1 MNIKNSKVVLTINL
15 EGRHKPRF
23 VAIEKNG
30 VKKLKRV
37 FDESLTT
44 DCVQRIHLNEEF
56 VNHVISFEG
65 RESARMT
72 FAYNNWK
79 KMSQVQRLEANLGEL
94 CLALRG
100 KSFTYE
106 IISE

>member
-1 MNIKNSKVVLTINL
+1 MNIRNSKVVLTINL

-56 VNHVISFEG
+56 VNHAISFEG

-72 FAYNNWK
+72 FAYANWK
-79 KMSQVQRLEANLGEL
+79 KMSQTQRLEANLGEF
-94 CLALRG
+94 CLSLRG

-106 IISE
+106 IITE